1 MADEFEL
8 SARITGDTSD
18 LERALERAQ
27 NSTEDFAGNVD
38 DLTDNIESGSQNWG
52 FSFDNFYQ
60 KGSSIFKDFG
70 FDIDQ
75 FASHFGVD
83 GKLLSGIVA
92 VTVALEKLGEK
103 MQAMSSNIVKGTGA
117 TGKALQELKDS
128 ASDALVLGVGRSTEV
143 IGEMIANLNTRFDLT
158 GESLVKMTDEF
169 DKFAGI
175 AGIDAAGSI
184 NSVADV
190 IYKWGL
196 SVDDTTDLMNQL
208 VVASQKSGATVD
220 ELLNNVKNGQSVFSQ
235 FGMSLTDSIAFEASL
250 AKQGID
256 ASSAILG
263 MRTALAKFAE
273 QGVSAQEGF
282 AKVSEQIK
290 NSKTQTEALNIAI
303 ETFGTRSGPEMLRV
317 LSDSSASI
325 DDFKNSMLEAGLAI
339 DETDE
344 ASRTVSD
351 AIDDLKAVFTGTFGA
366 FGEGI
371 ANIFKSL
378 IDTIS
383 AFIQSLSPVIKPIG
397 EIFNAV
403 FTFIGE
409 VIKLFVT
416 NLIQFSTKYSA
427 VFQGISNVLKTFR
440 DFVRK
445 VLQVVLDIF
454 GNVFGMIFAIL
465 DGKWSL
471 VWEYAKNSMLK
482 VADAILSAISSL
494 VNAFSGMINAFIDKI
509 NILIDKYNELA
520 ESEFGKFFGMKKG
533 TKLKPFENLDLSEMS
548 GLTDLIEKS
557 NAKIAELTGKTAE
570 KLTNDLGTVEDSE
583 VDFGLGTVQAFEP
596 AVQTT
601 KDLENSMDK
610 ITNSV
615 PNNLDNM
622 ANKSKNSLNKFIKN
636 IKSLASTI
644 KNIFINAINLDPDET
659 LNSLLA
665 FEDKVLTFFTT
676 TLPKL
681 PELFASILESVVHLI
696 VTLASNPEFVK
707 TIVSVILKISEILI
721 NNFPILLETV
731 LKLSVDLISGIIEN
745 IPKLIGMLIK
755 SLPNIIKTLVS
766 AIWDMIKSA
775 FNAIGGWVK
784 KAWNWVGDKLGWWAT
799 GVNNAPSGLAV
810 VGEQGPELIDFKG
823 GERVYNAQDTRQILS
838 GANSNSGGNN
848 FNVTFNN
855 VQDTTA
861 FTMIQQLKD
870 FDRQLAINGVL

>member
-1 MADEFEL
+1 MADEYEL
-8 SARITGDTSD
+8 SAKVTGDTSD

-27 NSTEDFAGNVD
+27 NSTEDFADNVD
-38 DLTDNIESGSQNWG
+38 NLTDNIEDGIQNWG
-52 FSFDNFYQ
+52 FSFDKFYQ
-60 KGSSIFKDFG
+60 KGSSILKDFG
-70 FDIDQ
+70 LDIDK
-75 FASHFGVD
+75 FASHFGID
-83 GKLLSGIVA
+83 GKLLSGIVT
-92 VTVALEKLGEK
+92 VTVTLEKLGEK

-128 ASDALVLGVGRSTEV
+128 ASDALVLGVGGSTEA

-175 AGIDAAGSI
+175 AGIDAADSI

-220 ELLNNVKNGQSVFSQ
+220 ELLNNVKSGQSVFSQ

-250 AKQGID
+250 AKQGAD

-263 MRTALAKFAE
+263 MRTALAKFTE

-303 ETFGTRSGPEMLRV
+303 ETFGIRSGPEMLRV

-371 ANIFKSL
+371 ANIFKSS
-378 IDTIS
+378 IDIIS

-416 NLIQFSTKYSA
+416 NLMQFSTEYIG

-454 GNVFGMIFAIL
+454 GNAFGMIFAIL

-482 VADAILSAISSL
+482 VADVILNAISSL
-494 VNAFSGMINAFIDKI
+494 VNAFGGMINAFIDKI

-533 TKLKPFENLDLSEMS
+533 TRLKPFENLDLSEMS

-570 KLTNDLGTVEDSE
+570 KLTKDLGAVEDSE
-583 VDFGLGTVQAFEP
+583 VDFGLGTVQAFKP
-596 AVQTT
+596 AVKTT
-601 KDLENSMDK
+601 KDLKNSTDK
-610 ITNSV
+610 IKNSI
-615 PNNLDNM
+615 PKNLDEM

-636 IKSLASTI
+636 IKSVASTI
-644 KNIFINAINLDPDET
+644 KNIFIDAINLDPDEI

-775 FNAIGGWVK
+775 FNAIGGWIK
-784 KAWNWVGDKLGWWAT
+784 NAWNWVGDKLGWWAT

-823 GERVYNAQDTRQILS
+823 GERVYNAQDTRKILS
-838 GANSNSGGNN
+838 GESSNSGGNN